1 MSNTKFKM
9 DLTEGSVFKKMILF
23 AVPLIG
29 SSILQ
34 LLFNTAD
41 IVVVGN
47 YAGDNAMSAVG
58 SNTAIIG
65 LFTNI
70 FVGLSVG
77 ANVLA
82 ARCFGAKQNDELKQT
97 VHTAMFISL
106 ISGILLSVLGIIF
119 AKPILTVMK
128 TPDEILPLATVYLR
142 IYFIGMPA
150 MMVYNFG
157 SALLRAA
164 GDTKRPFAFLAI
176 SGVVN
181 VCLNLVFVIVFGMD
195 VDGVALASVISQC
208 ISAALIVMCLMKEKS
223 AFRFELKSMRIHWDK
238 LFEIVRIGVPA
249 GFQGML
255 FSISNV
261 IIQAS
266 VNDFGEIIVSGN
278 TAAANLEQYVF
289 FIMNG
294 FHQAV
299 ISFVG
304 QNYGA
309 RKYNRII
316 KSVVTA
322 EICVFVSGFVFGMA
336 EYIFGNQLLM
346 LYTSNPAA
354 IAAGIERLGVISAS
368 YALCGIMDVMV
379 GALRGIGYSVIPMLV
394 SVVGVCGLRIAWI
407 FTLFQRPELHTA
419 GFLYL
424 SYPVSWVVTFAVL
437 LISFIFAVK
446 KVKLK
451 IENNAI

>member
-1 MSNTKFKM
+1 M
-9 DLTEGSVFKKMILF
+9 L
-23 AVPLIG
+23 
-29 SSILQ
+29 
-34 LLFNTAD
+34 
-41 IVVVGN
+41 
-47 YAGDNAMSAVG
+47 
-58 SNTAIIG
+58 
-65 LFTNI
+65 
-70 FVGLSVG
+70 
-77 ANVLA
+77 
-82 ARCFGAKQNDELKQT
+82 
-97 VHTAMFISL
+97 ISL

-128 TPDEILPLATVYLR
+128 TPDEILPLAIVYLR

-309 RKYNRII
+309 RKNDRIKKVFFFSLI
-316 KSVVTA
+316 QVAFIGILMGQTEILLGEQLANLYINADDPNKALVIA
-322 EICVFVSGFVFGMA
+322 ET
-336 EYIFGNQLLM
+336 QDLLKVM
-346 LYTSNPAA
+346 LSFYF
-354 IAAGIERLGVISAS
+354 
-368 YALCGIMDVMV
+368 LCGIMEVCS
-379 GALRGIGYSVIPMLV
+379 GALRGLGYATITLV
-394 SVVGVCGLRIAWI
+394 NSLVFACAVRLIWI
-407 FTLFQRPELHTA
+407 YLIFFKVSSLDTISELVLAFPISWAITITAHIICILFIWRKEGIWKRNKSKQESAAL
-419 GFLYL
+419 
-424 SYPVSWVVTFAVL
+424 V
-437 LISFIFAVK
+437 
-446 KVKLK
+446 
-451 IENNAI
+451 E